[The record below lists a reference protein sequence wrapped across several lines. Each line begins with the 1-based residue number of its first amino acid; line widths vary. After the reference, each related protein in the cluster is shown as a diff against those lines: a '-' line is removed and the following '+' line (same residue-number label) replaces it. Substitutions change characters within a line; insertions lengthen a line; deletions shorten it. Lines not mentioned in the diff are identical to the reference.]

1 MRFSAG
7 HKPQTAFGMM
17 TSATATVAEVFSFA
31 ARTRPLEPEPDG
43 HDGKRTFMEERL
55 RRVWQSYGGVIV
67 LGAVGIPIGIAVGAI
82 DAVFGRVL
90 IAIGAI
96 RDAHP
101 FWFIPFLAAAGALIA
116 WSYLRF
122 GKNTGRGMSL
132 VFDVGLGH
140 ENVIPLRLIPLIMGG
155 TWITHLFGGSAGRE
169 GVAVQIGAT
178 LSHWIG
184 SKLPFR
190 HPGNTFLLV
199 GMAAGFAG
207 LFRTPLAATL
217 FALEVLVAG
226 RLELQALFPALTAS
240 IAASATSGA
249 LGLEKFEVPLAVST
263 ALDPRTLALLAVLG
277 VCFGVVG
284 GLFAWCLKWGKKIAA
299 ARIEHPV
306 KRIAIMGA
314 ALSVVFLLLWQGRYS
329 GLGTNLISASFVDGA
344 AGIRPWDWALKFA
357 LTVLT
362 LSAGFQGGEVTPL
375 FSIGASLGVV
385 LGGLMGLPVPLVA
398 ALGYAAVFGSATNT
412 LLAPTFIG
420 AEVFG
425 FAYLPHFFVVC
436 AVAYL
441 FNMDKSIYALQE
453 VGYRR

>member
-1 MRFSAG
+1 M
-7 HKPQTAFGMM
+7 
-17 TSATATVAEVFSFA
+17 
-31 ARTRPLEPEPDG
+31 
-43 HDGKRTFMEERL
+43 
-55 RRVWQSYGGVIV
+55 
-67 LGAVGIPIGIAVGAI
+67 
-82 DAVFGRVL
+82 
-90 IAIGAI
+90 
-96 RDAHP
+96 
-101 FWFIPFLAAAGALIA
+101 
-116 WSYLRF
+116 
-122 GKNTGRGMSL
+122 
-132 VFDVGLGH
+132 
-140 ENVIPLRLIPLIMGG
+140 
-155 TWITHLFGGSAGRE
+155 
-169 GVAVQIGAT
+169 
-178 LSHWIG
+178 
-184 SKLPFR
+184 
-190 HPGNTFLLV
+190 
-199 GMAAGFAG
+199 
-207 LFRTPLAATL
+207 
-217 FALEVLVAG
+217 
-226 RLELQALFPALTAS
+226 
-240 IAASATSGA
+240 
-249 LGLEKFEVPLAVST
+249 
-263 ALDPRTLALLAVLG
+263 LG